1 MKQIKTDQA
10 PAAVGPYAQA
20 VRSGNWL
27 FCSGQIGLV
36 PGTGQIGLVPG
47 SRSLAGKDIPAQSRQ
62 MLTNLRSVLRAAGLD
77 LTAVVKTT
85 VYLKD
90 MNDFSVFNDIYA
102 DFFQGHTPARS
113 AVQVA
118 GLPLDALVEIECI
131 AMFPS

>member
-36 PGTGQIGLVPG
+36 PG
-47 SRSLAGKDIPAQSRQ
+47 SRSLAGEDIQAQSRQ

>member
-1 MKQIKTDQA
+1 MKQINTDQA

-20 VRSGNWL
+20 VRGGNWL

-36 PGTGQIGLVPG
+36 PG
-47 SRSLAGKDIPAQSRQ
+47 SCSLAGKDIQAQSRQ
-62 MLTNLRSVLRAAGLD
+62 MLTNLRYVLRAAGLE

-118 GLPLDALVEIECI
+118 ALPLDALVEIECI